1 LPTPEL
7 RWGKHEVRLPRTSPL
22 IGLETRLRSTLAEDE
37 PVIAIELELPDL
49 TAWQSPLDKAEILLE
64 SAAEIEHALMVQY
77 LYAAYSLKSSDE
89 VSDPAQSLVLDDESP
104 DSWPRTLLG
113 IAREEM
119 GHLITVQNLLLA
131 LGLPPNLERE
141 DFPPRKDLYPFA
153 LHLEPVS
160 QRSLAKYVVAEAPVD
175 ASDIDDIINVAQGP
189 AAAGIN
195 HVGVLYGLLGLV
207 FATQEQVQEGA
218 TGGDSW
224 DAMVSH
230 LAMAVDE
237 QGSPDAWHLPDS
249 AFVAMTSEQ
258 QAEPSDWQVGG
269 LRVHRV
275 ADRAAA
281 RAAIRDIGEQGEG
294 PTGSGEQS
302 HFERFRRIYRGQA
315 GVPAFPGG
323 QWIPTRNVST
333 DPRVTDFVDQRTQR
347 WAELADL
354 RYGLLLSLVEHY
366 LLASGDDRKLLT
378 AWIFAEM
385 RSRVGFLAR
394 KLTTMPSGVG
404 DGVASIP
411 FTLPVPLHLPGA
423 ETARWTVHKQR
434 IEAAITKV
442 QELQPAT
449 TDPADLLFLSGLL
462 TSDQARLAFI
472 ATRTIP
478 SISTTSFSRDI
489 LPLFRPVDVEHM
501 TMFGVDLSTYETV
514 KAGAQTILDR
524 LTQAD
529 PLLEMMPP
537 PPHQPWTKAQTD
549 LFERWK
555 EEGFPV

>member
-1 LPTPEL
+1 
-7 RWGKHEVRLPRTSPL
+7 
-22 IGLETRLRSTLAEDE
+22 
-37 PVIAIELELPDL
+37 
-49 TAWQSPLDKAEILLE
+49 
-64 SAAEIEHALMVQY
+64 
-77 LYAAYSLKSSDE
+77 
-89 VSDPAQSLVLDDESP
+89 
-104 DSWPRTLLG
+104 
-113 IAREEM
+113 
-119 GHLITVQNLLLA
+119 
-131 LGLPPNLERE
+131 
-141 DFPPRKDLYPFA
+141 
-153 LHLEPVS
+153 
-160 QRSLAKYVVAEAPVD
+160 VD
-175 ASDIDDIINVAQGP
+175 Q
-189 AAAGIN
+189 
-195 HVGVLYGLLGLV
+195 
-207 FATQEQVQEGA
+207 
-218 TGGDSW
+218 
-224 DAMVSH
+224 
-230 LAMAVDE
+230 

-249 AFVAMTSEQ
+249 AFEVRTPEQ

-269 LRVHRV
+269 LRIHRV

-315 GVPAFPGG
+315 GVPAFPAA

-333 DPRVTDFVDQRTQR
+333 DPRVTDFVDQRTRR

-354 RYGLLLSLVEHY
+354 RYGLLLGLVEHY

-423 ETARWTVHKQR
+423 ETARWMVHKQR

-442 QELQPAT
+442 EEIQPAT
-449 TDPADLLFLSGLL
+449 SDPADVLFLSGLL

-472 ATRTIP
+472 TTRTIP
-478 SISTTSFSRDI
+478 PTSTTSFNRDI

-501 TMFGVDLSTYETV
+501 TTFGVDLSTYETV
-514 KAGAQTILDR
+514 KDGAQTILDR

-529 PLLEMMPP
+529 PQLEVMPP

-549 LFERWK
+549 LFKRWMA
-555 EEGFPV
+555 EGFPE